1 MIKLGIIGC
10 GYWGANL
17 VRNFYQTDDCV
28 IKTVSESS
36 ESRREYVKENYPDID
51 VTPVYNDLLN
61 DKEID
66 AIVIATPASS
76 HFPFASESLKAGKH
90 VFVEKPLSL
99 NSKDAEELVGLAK
112 KTGKILMVGHTV
124 IYNEPIVRVKE
135 LIDSGEIG
143 EIYYIYASRVN
154 LGKVRSDVNVMW
166 NLAPH
171 DVSVLLYLLNK
182 KPIKVAARGFSYI
195 QENIE
200 DVVYLNIGFENN
212 INAQIHVSWLD
223 PNKRREITIVG
234 SKKML
239 VYDDISAERIK
250 IYDKGIDKQNK
261 NAYLGEYKDF
271 GEYQLIQRAGDMMI
285 PKVNI
290 NEPLKIECQHFIDCI
305 NSGEE
310 PITSG
315 RSALDVIRILEAA
328 NSSLRNSGHEV
339 VLPLRH

>member
-17 VRNFYQTDDCV
+17 VRNFHQTDDCV

-66 AIVIATPASS
+66 AIIIATPASS
-76 HFPFASESLKAGKH
+76 HFPAASESLMAGKH

-99 NSKDAEELVGLAK
+99 NSKDAEELVSLAD

-124 IYNEPIVRVKE
+124 IYNEPIVKVKE
-135 LIDSGEIG
+135 LIDSGELG
-143 EIYYIYASRVN
+143 EIYYAYASRVN

-171 DVSVLLYLLNK
+171 DVSVLLYLLSK

-212 INAQIHVSWLD
+212 INAQIHLSWLD

-239 VYDDISAERIK
+239 VYDDISPERIK

-261 NAYLGEYKDF
+261 NEYLGEYKDF

-328 NSSLRNSGHEV
+328 NSSLKNSGHEV
-339 VLPLRH
+339 ILK